1 MFSYGT
7 IIIESMAKKY
17 LTKERY
23 DELVDELDKLKKEG
37 RLSVMEH
44 LKHAKDLGDLSENA
58 EYQSAREDQSV
69 LEKKIAGLDDLIKNS
84 AIFEKQSATG
94 LSSTGV
100 VRLGSKISLNKNG
113 SAVNY
118 TMVGSNE
125 ADPAGGLISNESPL
139 GHELLGKKSGE
150 KIQIHT
156 PKGPVEYI
164 VLSVD

>member
-1 MFSYGT
+1 
-7 IIIESMAKKY
+7 MAKKY

-37 RLSVMEH
+37 RLSVMER

-58 EYQSAREDQSV
+58 EYQSAREDQSL
-69 LEKKIAGLDDLIKNS
+69 LEKKIAELDDLIKNS

-94 LSSTGV
+94 FSSTGV
-100 VRLGSKISLNKNG
+100 VRLGSKISLDKNG
-113 SAVNY
+113 SPINY
-118 TMVGSNE
+118 TIVGSNE
-125 ADPAGGLISNESPL
+125 ADPATGLISNESPL

-150 KIQIHT
+150 KIQIQT